1 MRAGL
6 ACKGFAVR
14 DSSRFVWGDFRKLI
28 QEDLHETLARPT
40 HSRSRRRTRRRRK
53 RRPGRRRTPTDNL
66 AVPVPVGT
74 DPFPIDCQDFD
85 LTAQFSGKAGA
96 LLLPGGRTTFTG
108 PNLRITLTGP
118 TGKTVTYVITGAT
131 HVTELSDGSF
141 DVTATG
147 LNTIIVPFIPDDPAT
162 SVVEGHDAGL
172 FFTSGTM
179 SWK

>member
-1 MRAGL
+1 MKRWLAPLTLAVAAGL
-6 ACKGFAVR
+6 AAGASAGPAV
-14 DSSRFVWGDFRKLI
+14 
-28 QEDLHETLARPT
+28 AAP
-40 HSRSRRRTRRRRK
+40 
-53 RRPGRRRTPTDNL
+53 PTDNL

-85 LTAQFSGKAGA
+85 LTAQLSGKAGA

-179 SWK
+179 SWKLNADGTEKELFSGTGRVTDVCALLAP

>member
-1 MRAGL
+1 MKRWLAPLTLAVAAGL
-6 ACKGFAVR
+6 AAGASAGPAV
-14 DSSRFVWGDFRKLI
+14 
-28 QEDLHETLARPT
+28 AAPT
-40 HSRSRRRTRRRRK
+40 EN
-53 RRPGRRRTPTDNL
+53 P

-74 DPFPIDCQDFD
+74 DPFLIDCQDFD
-85 LTAQFSGKAGA
+85 LTAQLSGKAGA

-147 LNTIIVPFIPDDPAT
+147 LNTIIVPFVPDDPDT
-162 SVVEGHDAGL
+162 TVVEGHDAGL

-179 SWK
+179 SWKLNADGTEKELFSGTGRVTDVCALLAP

>member
-1 MRAGL
+1 MKRWLAPLTLAVAAGL
-6 ACKGFAVR
+6 AAGASAGPAV
-14 DSSRFVWGDFRKLI
+14 
-28 QEDLHETLARPT
+28 AA
-40 HSRSRRRTRRRRK
+40 
-53 RRPGRRRTPTDNL
+53 PTDNP

-74 DPFPIDCQDFD
+74 DPFLIDCQDFD
-85 LTAQFSGKAGA
+85 LTAQLSGKAGA

-147 LNTIIVPFIPDDPAT
+147 LNPIIVPFVPDDPDT
-162 SVVEGHDAGL
+162 TVVEGHDAGL
-172 FFTSGTM
+172 FFTKGTM
-179 SWK
+179 SWKLNSDGSEKELFSGKGTVTDVCALLAP